1 VHPSLRHQLR
11 RLDQVLLSLLDERA
25 RLVADVAAGDPGRKA
40 SVDDLLAR
48 HAGPFPAEGV
58 TEVFRAIDRHC
69 AGFAKE
75 TPEEGD
81 RARSDPEPGGRAP

>member
-25 RLVADVAAGDPGRKA
+25 RLLRGVSALDPGRKPA
-40 SVDDLLAR
+40 VDDLLAR

-58 TEVFRAIDRHC
+58 AEVFRAIERHC
-69 AGFAKE
+69 ADL
-75 TPEEGD
+75 PEESG
-81 RARSDPEPGGRAP
+81 RSRGGKPR